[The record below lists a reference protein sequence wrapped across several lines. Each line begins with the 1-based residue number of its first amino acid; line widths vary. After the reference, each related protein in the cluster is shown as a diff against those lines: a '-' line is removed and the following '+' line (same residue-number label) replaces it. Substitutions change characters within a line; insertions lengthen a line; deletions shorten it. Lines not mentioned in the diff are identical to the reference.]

1 MRPFLG
7 SSVGF
12 IWSLRCLS
20 FFAFRGVL
28 GVGVGFNRTGEIW
41 RFALFFFNGRDSLL
55 FRAGERARARVVVCL
70 CV

>member
-12 IWSLRCLS
+12 IRSLRCLP
-20 FFAFRGVL
+20 FLAFEGVL
-28 GVGVGFNRTGEIW
+28 GIGLGFNRTGEIW
-41 RFALFFFNGRDSLL
+41 RFALFFFSGRDSLL
-55 FRAGERARARVVVCL
+55 FRAGERARVVVCS